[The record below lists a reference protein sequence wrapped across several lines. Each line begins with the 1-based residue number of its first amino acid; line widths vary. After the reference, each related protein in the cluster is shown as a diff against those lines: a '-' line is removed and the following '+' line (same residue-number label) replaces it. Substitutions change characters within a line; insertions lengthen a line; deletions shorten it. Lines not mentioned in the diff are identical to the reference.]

1 MSFIDIVIL
10 IVLAVFVWKGIR
22 LGLIESI
29 GGIIGLFVGVYLAGL
44 YYDEA
49 AAMLK
54 GILFGSETLAT
65 ILGFLLVFILVNR
78 AVALVFWIIDK
89 VFNIVAIIP
98 GLKSLNHLLGGIFGL
113 LEGLIFI
120 GIIVYVLSFFPLTDG
135 LGNSVAKSRF
145 AGIMETVGKISDP
158 FIPDDLKNWQD
169 LLPAFP
175 GIPDNLG
182 GLDLNISGIL
192 MGGDG
197 GPNPNIPNAA
207 DPELNN

>member
-1 MSFIDIVIL
+1 M
-10 IVLAVFVWKGIR
+10 
-22 LGLIESI
+22 
-29 GGIIGLFVGVYLAGL
+29 
-44 YYDEA
+44 
-49 AAMLK
+49 
-54 GILFGSETLAT
+54 
-65 ILGFLLVFILVNR
+65 LGFLLVFILVNR

-182 GLDLNISGIL
+182 GLDLNIPGIL

>member
-65 ILGFLLVFILVNR
+65 IFAGVYFGQPGGGFGFL
-78 AVALVFWIIDK
+78 D
-89 VFNIVAIIP
+89 
-98 GLKSLNHLLGGIFGL
+98 
-113 LEGLIFI
+113 
-120 GIIVYVLSFFPLTDG
+120 Y
-135 LGNSVAKSRF
+135 
-145 AGIMETVGKISDP
+145 
-158 FIPDDLKNWQD
+158 
-169 LLPAFP
+169 
-175 GIPDNLG
+175 
-182 GLDLNISGIL
+182 
-192 MGGDG
+192 
-197 GPNPNIPNAA
+197 
-207 DPELNN
+207 